1 MMASHKFYMEGIE
14 IATVF
19 MTRMILFNTKQLAD
33 KFAPV
38 P

>member
-1 MMASHKFYMEGIE
+1 MMASHKFYMDGIE

-19 MTRMILFNTKQLAD
+19 MPTTIVFRTKQLAD
-33 KFAPV
+33 KFASV

>member
-19 MTRMILFNTKQLAD
+19 MTRMILYRTKQLAD
-33 KFAPV
+33 KFASV